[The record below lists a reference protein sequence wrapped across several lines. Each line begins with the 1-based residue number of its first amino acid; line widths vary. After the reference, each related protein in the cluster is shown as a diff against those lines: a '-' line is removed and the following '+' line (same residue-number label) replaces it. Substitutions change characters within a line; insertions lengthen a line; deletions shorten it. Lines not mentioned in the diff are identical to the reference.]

1 MPCGITSTTT
11 IRRIP
16 IQKYQYCGF
25 MSESWSRATR
35 KMIAPTMPP

>member
-1 MPCGITSTTT
+1 MPFGMISTTT
-11 IRRIP
+11 ISRSP

-25 MSESWSRATR
+25 MSDSWSRASM